1 MNTQLRS
8 QVLPLLGIATTPL
21 FLAIIGFTHPQDLTR
36 ETAVYWRT
44 LHLIL
49 LPVFPLLGMNL
60 WWLLADIDIRNL
72 WAVLARILAFVYMP
86 FYGALD
92 VLAGIG
98 TGSVFIRAQAT
109 DQPAPTTVIFW
120 LFDEGLEL
128 SHVGVW
134 AFLLACALTGLLL
147 VQRVGWMALPGAVLL
162 IAAAISFLNSHIYY
176 PRGVLTMFV
185 MAFAFTWL
193 QWARLREPTAV
204 VHVSDHA

>member
-8 QVLPLLGIATTPL
+8 QVLPLLGIAATPL

-60 WWLLADIDIRNL
+60 WWLLADIRNP
-72 WAVLARILAFVYMP
+72 WAVLARILVFVYIP

-98 TGSVFIRAQAT
+98 TGSVFIRAQVT

-147 VQRVGWMALPGAVLL
+147 VQRAGWIALPGAVLL

-176 PRGVLTMFV
+176 PRGVLTMFA
-185 MAFAFTWL
+185 MAFAFAWL
-193 QWARLREPTAV
+193 QWVRLREPTAV